1 MSIKYKCVKNIT
13 VKAFFVDFYY
23 GILGKTEY
31 IIIVC
36 KQRVMLKII
45 HVIFVCPY
53 RRTAAGIWYV
63 AYMAAAFGRHG
74 ILHICLKILGSCEDD
89 RMVTILEEWRRLNEH
104 GC

>member
-36 KQRVMLKII
+36 K
-45 HVIFVCPY
+45 
-53 RRTAAGIWYV
+53 TEGYV
-63 AYMAAAFGRHG
+63 EDNSCY
-74 ILHICLKILGSCEDD
+74 ICLSVSADGCGD
-89 RMVTILEEWRRLNEH
+89 MVCCIYGRSVWTICYTAHMFENLR
-104 GC
+104 